1 MKPDDLR
8 VYDFQNEEQPE
19 LLEDEMK
26 TLNELEF
33 EDGRKLLVESKFF
46 EEKKRRKKAHL
57 VGLEPTTFRLTAER
71 ANRLRHR
78 CTRLVVVSVTVFI
91 AAARNKDNS
100 WPEELIALMKEVR
113 NSENKEAEPKP
124 KPQGKKGNRKSHLT

>member
-1 MKPDDLR
+1 M
-8 VYDFQNEEQPE
+8 YTE
-19 LLEDEMK
+19 
-26 TLNELEF
+26 
-33 EDGRKLLVESKFF
+33 G
-46 EEKKRRKKAHL
+46 KKRKKSAHL

-71 ANRLRHR
+71 ANQLRHR
-78 CTRLVVVSVTVFI
+78 CSRVLAVIVMVFI

-124 KPQGKKGNRKSHLT
+124 KPQGEELH